1 MLLDANVLLYAV
13 DARSRHNARAAAW
26 LQEALVGDRL
36 RLLDR
41 ATQWIRS
48 GPGRDHDAV
57 TERARGA
64 GQIGADRTRER
75 STRWHGC

>member
-13 DARSRHNARAAAW
+13 DARSRHNTRAAAW

-41 ATQWIRS
+41 ATPVDTLR
-48 GPGRDHDAV
+48 PGWDDDAV